1 MSSCFLLHGH
11 VLTTSSAPQSKRPIA
26 RALRVFST
34 DDNLPIIV
42 HCSHGR
48 DRTGIIIAL
57 LLRALG
63 TDEHAVALDY
73 AETDVRLQ
81 VRAGSS
87 CVIVFGFA
95 RYPAQ
100 LQHTSGHTQCIRFGY
115 WRSQACGALGHTPRT
130 E

>member
-1 MSSCFLLHGH
+1 
-11 VLTTSSAPQSKRPIA
+11 VLTTSCASQSKRPIA

-42 HCSHGR
+42 HCAQGR

-73 AETDVRLQ
+73 AETDIQLQ
-81 VRAGSS
+81 VGGLPHRS
-87 CVIVFGFA
+87 
-95 RYPAQ
+95 
-100 LQHTSGHTQCIRFGY
+100 IRVCTPICTTLH
-115 WRSQACGALGHTPRT
+115 RSRRVRFIKI
-130 E
+130 